1 MPKGVADKIRPN
13 ALGQYIPLPHNTH
26 THTHTFF
33 NTSYDFMTS
42 SIHRYCNVLI
52 FQLIEPAVYFRK
64 PVSDHASR

>member
-52 FQLIEPAVYFRK
+52 FPTY
-64 PVSDHASR
+64 